1 MRHAA
6 TCTLPPQCHSWATP
20 PPRGTATC
28 EMGLHRQPK
37 GGSRHN
43 RARPQPRTCTHSK
56 SLQACPCHQTKLPSA
71 PPAPPADTR
80 PARPSTVAEF
90 RAPWVA
96 IMTSRSVER
105 PSRWSSDIDAS
116 VSTASGVDLWTRESV
131 SARSQAYARLRW
143 GVRGSIARSPNG
155 FAPGPRAPSR

>member
-1 MRHAA
+1 MYYTSEVDDLERSKQHRNMHKLSTFNRSRRVTDTVTQTRSQISEFRHARADPFRANRHAA
-6 TCTLPPQCHSWATP
+6 QCTLPPQCHSWATP

-56 SLQACPCHQTKLPSA
+56 SLQACPCQQTKLPSA
-71 PPAPPADTR
+71 PPAPSADTR

-96 IMTSRSVER
+96 IMSSRCVER
-105 PSRWSSDIDAS
+105 
-116 VSTASGVDLWTRESV
+116 
-131 SARSQAYARLRW
+131 
-143 GVRGSIARSPNG
+143 
-155 FAPGPRAPSR
+155 